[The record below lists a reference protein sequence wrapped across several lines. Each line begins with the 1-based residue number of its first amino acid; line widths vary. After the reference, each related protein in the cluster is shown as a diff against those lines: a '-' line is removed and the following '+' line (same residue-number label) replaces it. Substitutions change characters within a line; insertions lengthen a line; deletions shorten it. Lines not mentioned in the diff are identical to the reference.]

1 MSPSKQLLQA
11 IAVTAELTG
20 TQLSDAAARVMAL
33 DLARYSEPQVLGA
46 LTRCRRELRLRGLT
60 IEAVISR
67 LNDGRPGAEE
77 AWASAPKNEVQ
88 SVVWTDEMAQAWG
101 IAAPLLAEGD
111 AIAARMAFVETYR
124 KLVQAA
130 RDAGTPVRW
139 TPSLGHDPAGRES
152 VLLDAVRMGR
162 LTWQHVATLLPR
174 PQEPPPDI
182 AALLTAVKRIEA
194 KAGA

>member
-20 TQLSDAAARVMAL
+20 TQLSDAAARVMAR

-46 LTRCRRELRLRGLT
+46 LTRCRRELRPRGLT

-67 LNDGRPGAEE
+67 LNDGRLGAEE

-88 SVVWTDEMAQAWG
+88 SVVWTEEMAQAWG

-152 VLLDAVRMGR
+152 VLLEAVRKGR
-162 LTWQHVATLLPR
+162 LAWEHAARLLPH
-174 PQEPPPDI
+174 PQPAPPDI
-182 AALLTAVKRIEA
+182 VALLESLD
-194 KAGA
+194 